1 MRASTSCSK
10 RPGSPPRTWP
20 ASIWRVA
27 SARPS
32 GPARIGLIPPELA
45 GRVRVLGNAAGCGA
59 LRYVTEEGA
68 DKSSLSIIRRTRYV
82 ELSAHPGFTTAYV
95 DRMCFPET
103 GEDGVDSR
111 L

>member
-1 MRASTSCSK
+1 AEFYPYYAAQSAI
-10 RPGSPPRTWP
+10 RPGS
-20 ASIWRVA
+20 A
-27 SARPS
+27 
-32 GPARIGLIPPELA
+32 ARIGLIPPELA

>member
-1 MRASTSCSK
+1 
-10 RPGSPPRTWP
+10 PGS
-20 ASIWRVA
+20 A
-27 SARPS
+27 
-32 GPARIGLIPPELA
+32 ARIGLIPPELA